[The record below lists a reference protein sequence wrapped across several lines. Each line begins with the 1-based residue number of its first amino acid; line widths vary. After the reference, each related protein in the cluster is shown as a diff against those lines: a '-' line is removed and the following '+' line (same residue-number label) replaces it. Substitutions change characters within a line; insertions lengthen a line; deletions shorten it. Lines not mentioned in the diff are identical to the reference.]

1 MTDKISSLSK
11 YEDVKKS
18 YLQVGKKFRIPLDII
33 KYIFNIVTKE
43 EKKEGKKQMI
53 YLKNILLFRLI
64 ASPFDIEFHIFGG
77 KKYEHKNPL
86 QRWINKY
93 NEINNWNG
101 FYEETL
107 YEYRIPDGKNC
118 EWAIKTSPIRKKS
131 FVNNEITFY
140 DIREKLMVEIKILG
154 EENYLMKLN
163 NTEENLNYIAP
174 ADLPLKIKYLNTS
187 PFNEIDID
195 YSNFLEWKGSDNE
208 RAWSMII
215 DVYGEATYQ

>member
-77 KKYEHKNPL
+77 KKYSLIKNSGEL
-86 QRWINKY
+86 SKKI
-93 NEINNWNG
+93 
-101 FYEETL
+101 
-107 YEYRIPDGKNC
+107 IPF
-118 EWAIKTSPIRKKS
+118 IRGQLS
-131 FVNNEITFY
+131 Q
-140 DIREKLMVEIKILG
+140 G
-154 EENYLMKLN
+154 
-163 NTEENLNYIAP
+163 
-174 ADLPLKIKYLNTS
+174 LPLIGHIV
-187 PFNEIDID
+187 IDK
-195 YSNFLEWKGSDNE
+195 SVN
-208 RAWSMII
+208 R
-215 DVYGEATYQ
+215 